1 VREGKKNVG
10 VSRGLDESN
19 IRDRLAFG
27 ISSFKC
33 LCYRTFIFMC
43 VSKCE
48 EVLFD
53 FTRL

>member
-1 VREGKKNVG
+1 ML
-10 VSRGLDESN
+10 VSRGPDEPN
-19 IRDRLAFG
+19 IRDRLTFG
-27 ISSFKC
+27 VSSFKC

-43 VSKCE
+43 ANKRE